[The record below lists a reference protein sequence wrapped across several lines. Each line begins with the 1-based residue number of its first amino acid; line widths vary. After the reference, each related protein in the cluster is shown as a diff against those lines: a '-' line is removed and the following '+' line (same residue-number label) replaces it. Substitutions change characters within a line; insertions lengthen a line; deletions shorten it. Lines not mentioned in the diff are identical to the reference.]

1 MDAATIAT
9 DEVELYYETHGSGEP
24 LLFLHGFTGIG
35 SDWRFISPG
44 LADRWQV
51 IAPDLRGH
59 GRSTIPSETFLF
71 RDAARDVRQ
80 LLRALHLPRIKAIGI
95 SGGGITLMHMAV
107 ADASCLESM
116 VLVSAPPN
124 FPEEARAIMRSIAPE
139 TQREE
144 DWAQLRSRHPG
155 GDAQIAAL
163 LRQARG
169 FAESYTD
176 VNFTPETLAQIAVET
191 LVVFGDRDP
200 LYPVR
205 LAFELRSAIPR
216 SYLWVVPNG
225 GHGPVFGSMA
235 APFLETA
242 EAFLT
247 GRWRG

>member
-1 MDAATIAT
+1 MT
-9 DEVELYYETHGSGEP
+9 
-24 LLFLHGFTGIG
+24 
-35 SDWRFISPG
+35 
-44 LADRWQV
+44 
-51 IAPDLRGH
+51 
-59 GRSTIPSETFLF
+59 
-71 RDAARDVRQ
+71 
-80 LLRALHLPRIKAIGI
+80 
-95 SGGGITLMHMAV
+95 
-107 ADASCLESM
+107 
-116 VLVSAPPN
+116 
-124 FPEEARAIMRSIAPE
+124 
-139 TQREE
+139 E
-144 DWAQLRSRHPG
+144 DWAELRTRHPR

-163 LRQARG
+163 MRQAHG
-169 FAESYTD
+169 FAESYD
-176 VNFTPETLAQIAVET
+176 RCLFHADALEQIAAET